1 MFKSKYKRKYEQLVS
16 DIKAE
21 IWLNNGIIEF
31 YEKDM
36 KKLDKNGMYGTT
48 ALTADMI
55 CRAECVAILEQVLKR
70 AEEA

>member
-31 YEKDM
+31 YEKNED
-36 KKLDKNGMYGTT
+36 KLEKRGENTPALIAVRLCRQECVDILDK
-48 ALTADMI
+48 I
-55 CRAECVAILEQVLKR
+55 LKR
-70 AEEA
+70 AEEV

>member
-16 DIKAE
+16 DIEAE

-31 YEKDM
+31 YEKNED
-36 KKLDKNGMYGTT
+36 KLEKRGENTP
-48 ALTADMI
+48 ALIAD
-55 CRAECVAILEQVLKR
+55 RLRRQECVDILEKILKR